1 MDCNSA
7 RSALLIGIRLALPP
21 QHGVSSEVGLRWTAA
36 AIVGSRMRQLRT
48 SQDDGSE
55 GSESWVAF
63 GALHRR
69 VRHANSLEQ
78 A

>member
-1 MDCNSA
+1 MD
-7 RSALLIGIRLALPP
+7 RP
-21 QHGVSSEVGLRWTAA
+21 
-36 AIVGSRMRQLRT
+36 AIVGSRMHQLGP